1 MTDQMLI
8 FQQDE
13 HVGLAPVTN
22 RKLFWRR
29 FLRHKPAVISAV
41 VLILLMIAC
50 YGAKWIAP
58 YPKNQQADLLATATG
73 PSAKH
78 LLGTDDFG
86 KDQLSQILY
95 AGQVS
100 LTIGLTVAALSTLIG
115 VIIGSLAGFYG
126 RFVDQGLS
134 RVTDLFLVVPDIAA
148 LAVLLKY
155 FGGTPE
161 VMIFVLA
168 ALGWTYVARVLRGD
182 VLALKEKEFVEGAR
196 VRSLRRSHHH
206 PTSVTELRR
215 FDCREHDAGGCRRDR
230 RRVDVDVPR
239 HRASAPEYVVGFDVE
254 HVRVGSNRTAPLV
267 PDDGS
272 VVVLPHHG
280 PRRELHR

>member
-1 MTDQMLI
+1 M
-8 FQQDE
+8 
-13 HVGLAPVTN
+13 
-22 RKLFWRR
+22 
-29 FLRHKPAVISAV
+29 
-41 VLILLMIAC
+41 
-50 YGAKWIAP
+50 
-58 YPKNQQADLLATATG
+58 LATATG
-73 PSAKH
+73 PVGEAY

-168 ALGWTYVARVLRGD
+168 ALGWTYVARCCAATCWRSKRKSSSKVPARQ
-182 VLALKEKEFVEGAR
+182 EPRTGA
-196 VRSLRRSHHH
+196 SS
-206 PTSVTELRR
+206 P
-215 FDCREHDAGGCRRDR
+215 DIC
-230 RRVDVDVPR
+230 
-239 HRASAPEYVVGFDVE
+239 Y
-254 HVRVGSNRTAPLV
+254 RTA
-267 PDDGS
+267 S
-272 VVVLPHHG
+272 VRLS
-280 PRRELHR
+280 